1 MLIGWLLGGLVMA
14 LKWEWTCHQPL
25 GQYSFCICLFLI
37 TRAPATQSH
46 IPTSHILHQ
55 AETCILWERRC
66 HKLFGRNCCC
76 FRWFWMNARVNADM
90 SMWAITF
97 WNWIL
102 WLSHYSCFSDDHFHH
117 FHFRKNRQFGP
128 FQVTLENWCGARS
141 YYLQTRKDDPSR
153 VYWKPLKNVKP
164 YTWFRCARV
173 RLGA

>member
-102 WLSHYSCFSDDHFHH
+102 WLSHYLLQWWPFSPLPLSQKSPIWTFSGHSG
-117 FHFRKNRQFGP
+117 KLMWG
-128 FQVTLENWCGARS
+128 RS